1 MKFGSVCSGIE
12 AASVAWHP
20 LGWTAAW
27 LSEIEPF
34 PCAVLKHHYPD
45 VPNHG
50 DMTLLPEKIL
60 SGQVEAPDL
69 FCGGTPCQAFSVA
82 GLRNSLDD
90 ARGNLSLTFV
100 GIANAIDHVRSVRG
114 DAPAIVFWE
123 NVPGVLNTK
132 DNAFGCF
139 LGALAGESEP
149 ITAPGER
156 WSNAGCV
163 FGPQRT
169 VAWRVLD
176 AQYFG
181 VAQRRRRVFVVASA
195 RDDINPTEILF
206 ESQGVRRD
214 IAPSRKEGERIAPCV
229 TNGPP
234 FSRTGNERVEAEAM
248 VVGALDTECGGNKLI
263 HQSVANG
270 HVLAVGVSPDGK
282 DTVGTLMARDY
293 KGIGNQDLGDG
304 RGLVLEPIPIHDQAT
319 RHAGKNGEKTMGKGN
334 GLGIGQPGEPMN
346 TLTKGDSHAVAYNIA
361 PGKGELKDDIHVTD
375 AHVSKTID
383 ASGSNPAMHQG
394 GAAIVQPVGTD
405 LYNCTITGD
414 ISMTLKRGDGNPA
427 INQPTV
433 MQAMA
438 VRRLTPVECERLQGF
453 PDGYTNIP
461 WRKAAESPDGP
472 RYKALGNSWAVPVVA
487 WIGQRI
493 QDQIK

>member
-50 DMTLLPEKIL
+50 DMSLLPEKIL

-100 GIANAIDHVRSVRG
+100 GIANAIDHVRSLRG
-114 DAPAIVFWE
+114 DSPAIVFWE

-206 ESQGVRRD
+206 EFEGLRRD
-214 IAPSRKEGERIAPCV
+214 TAPSRKEGKVTPTLSSSGTGVSRVGFNCEDEWFIEAPI
-229 TNGPP
+229 
-234 FSRTGNERVEAEAM
+234 
-248 VVGALDTECGGNKLI
+248 VGALDTECDGNKLT

-270 HVLAVGVSPDGK
+270 HIVAARMVAFGEYSIDGTASAMK
-282 DTVGTLMARDY
+282 ARDW
-293 KGIGNQDLGDG
+293 KDATDL
-304 RGLVLEPIPIHDQAT
+304 VAQPIAF
-319 RHAGKNGEKTMGKGN
+319 
-334 GLGIGQPGEPMN
+334 
-346 TLTKGDSHAVAYNIA
+346 NIS

-375 AHVSKTID
+375 AHISKTID
-383 ASGSNPAMHQG
+383 ASASNPAMHQG
-394 GAAIVQPVGTD
+394 GSAIV
-405 LYNCTITGD
+405 
-414 ISMTLKRGDGNPA
+414 
-427 INQPTV
+427 
-433 MQAMA
+433 QAMA

-487 WIGQRI
+487 WLGQRI
-493 QDQIK
+493 KDQLQ

>member
-90 ARGNLSLTFV
+90 ARGNLSITFV

-114 DAPAIVFWE
+114 DSPAIVFWE

-139 LGALAGESEP
+139 LGALAGESDQIKP
-149 ITAPGER
+149 PGER

-163 FGPQRT
+163 FGPKRT

-195 RDDINPTEILF
+195 RDDINPAEILF
-206 ESQGVRRD
+206 EFEGVRRD
-214 IAPSRKEGERIAPCV
+214 TPQSRKEGKV
-229 TNGPP
+229 TPTISSSGTGV
-234 FSRTGNERVEAEAM
+234 SRVGFNCEDEWFIETP
-248 VVGALDTECGGNKLI
+248 VVGALDTECGGNKLT
-263 HQSVANG
+263 HQTVANG
-270 HVLAVGVSPDGK
+270 HLLAARMVAFGEYSVDGTASAMK
-282 DTVGTLMARDY
+282 ARDW
-293 KGIGNQDLGDG
+293 KDATDLVAQPIAFPANLSGTQHASTEDLSPSMG
-304 RGLVLEPIPIHDQAT
+304 AKNPPAVIQPIPLHDQAT
-319 RHAGKNGEKTMGKGN
+319 RHAGKHGDKTIGN
-334 GLGIGQPGEPMN
+334 GLGIGQPGDPMN
-346 TLTKGDSHAVAYNIA
+346 TLTKGDHHAVFQ
-361 PGKGELKDDIHVTD
+361 
-375 AHVSKTID
+375 S
-383 ASGSNPAMHQG
+383 
-394 GAAIVQPVGTD
+394 
-405 LYNCTITGD
+405 
-414 ISMTLKRGDGNPA
+414 
-427 INQPTV
+427 
-433 MQAMA
+433 MA
-438 VRRLTPVECERLQGF
+438 VRRLTPTECERLQGF

-461 WRKAAESPDGP
+461 WRKAPESPDGP